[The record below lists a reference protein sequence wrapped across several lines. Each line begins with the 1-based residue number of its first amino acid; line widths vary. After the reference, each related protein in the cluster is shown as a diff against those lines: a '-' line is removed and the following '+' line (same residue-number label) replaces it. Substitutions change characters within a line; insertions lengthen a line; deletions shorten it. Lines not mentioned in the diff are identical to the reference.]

1 MPVHSNEPVS
11 AADCP
16 AAEQLLLTI
25 GRAGVLSSRAIAAEE
40 LETLLSL
47 LGPPS
52 ERQRSNLKR
61 ATDIVLVE
69 EGDLHLLAPHGRDVR
84 RRRLC
89 HGACASDARLMSTAA
104 LKRELALLRS
114 SLAALKP
121 SQSAGLDNPVAWAE
135 RIAGLTLDPW
145 QRDVL
150 LSAAPRLLLNATRQS
165 GKSTVAALKAA
176 RTVLEGGL
184 AVVVSPS
191 LRQSGFLF
199 RKLSR
204 HLVASDAAFRR
215 ETLTEVE
222 LVSGGLAV
230 SLPGDRPAMLR
241 GLSLRHE
248 GPAVLIVDEASRVR
262 DELWATISPM
272 LAAAPAAQ
280 QILLSTPAGASGE
293 FHRAWSSDEDW
304 ERVQSLPINARAFL
318 LSILPP
324 SASDLATLSTGRST
338 SAPSSQRQAA
348 SLTPRYWPICSAMM
362 LRMSLIGRRQLCMDA
377 WSIASCS
384 KSSSLTLHSPS

>member
-1 MPVHSNEPVS
+1 
-11 AADCP
+11 
-16 AAEQLLLTI
+16 
-25 GRAGVLSSRAIAAEE
+25 
-40 LETLLSL
+40 
-47 LGPPS
+47 
-52 ERQRSNLKR
+52 
-61 ATDIVLVE
+61 
-69 EGDLHLLAPHGRDVR
+69 
-84 RRRLC
+84 
-89 HGACASDARLMSTAA
+89 MSTTA

-121 SQSAGLDNPVAWAE
+121 SQSATLDDPIAWAE

-150 LSAAPRLLLNATRQS
+150 LSGAPRLLLNATRQS

-176 RTVLEGGL
+176 WTVLQGGL

-199 RKLSR
+199 RKLAR
-204 HLVASDAAFRR
+204 HLVASEAAFRR
-215 ETLTEVE
+215 ETMTEVE
-222 LVSGGLAV
+222 LVSGGFAV

-241 GLSLRHE
+241 GLSLRHD

-280 QILLSTPAGASGE
+280 QILLSTPAGANGE

-304 ERVQSLPINARAFL
+304 ERVQITAGQCPRISAAHLAAERIRLGDALYRQEYFGAFV
-318 LSILPP
+318 
-324 SASDLATLSTGRST
+324 
-338 SAPSSQRQAA
+338 SAPGSVFDAEVLAHMFGDAA
-348 SLTPRYWPICSAMM
+348 EDEPDEPAAIVQSR
-362 LRMSLIGRRQLCMDA
+362 
-377 WSIASCS
+377 IADR
-384 KSSSLTLHSPS
+384 LLQ

>member
-1 MPVHSNEPVS
+1 MHSTIE

-25 GRAGVLSSRAIAAEE
+25 GRAGVLSCRAIAAEE
-40 LETLLSL
+40 LDTLLRL

-52 ERQRSNLKR
+52 ERQRSDLKR
-61 ATDIVLVE
+61 ATDIVLIE
-69 EGDLHLLAPHGRDVR
+69 NGALIYWPRTGEQFHTTPPMRWRACKR
-84 RRRLC
+84 R
-89 HGACASDARLMSTAA
+89 SPMSTAT

-114 SLAALKP
+114 SLAALTP
-121 SQSAGLDNPVAWAE
+121 AQSATLDDPIAWAE

-176 RTVLEGGL
+176 WTVLQGGL

-199 RKLSR
+199 RKLAR

-215 ETLTEVE
+215 ETMTEVE

-241 GLSLRHE
+241 GLSLRHD

-293 FHRAWSSDEDW
+293 FHRAWSSGEDW
-304 ERVQSLPINARAFL
+304 ERVQITADQCPRISAEHLAAERIRLGDALYRQEYFGAFV
-318 LSILPP
+318 
-324 SASDLATLSTGRST
+324 
-338 SAPSSQRQAA
+338 SAPGSVFDAEVLRTCSAI
-348 SLTPRYWPICSAMM
+348 TPR
-362 LRMSLIGRRQLCMDA
+362 MSPTSRSPLCRVGLP
-377 WSIASCS
+377 IASCNEFS
-384 KSSSLTLHSPS
+384 YLRSS

>member
-1 MPVHSNEPVS
+1 MIYWPRTG
-11 AADCP
+11 
-16 AAEQLLLTI
+16 EQFHI
-25 GRAGVLSSRAIAAEE
+25 G
-40 LETLLSL
+40 
-47 LGPPS
+47 
-52 ERQRSNLKR
+52 
-61 ATDIVLVE
+61 
-69 EGDLHLLAPHGRDVR
+69 
-84 RRRLC
+84 RRLC
-89 HGACASDARLMSTAA
+89 HGARASDTRMSTAA

-121 SQSAGLDNPVAWAE
+121 SQSATLDDPIAWAE

-165 GKSTVAALKAA
+165 GKSTAAGLKAA
-176 RTVLEGGL
+176 WTVLQGGL

-199 RKLSR
+199 RKLTR

-215 ETLTEVE
+215 ETMTEVE

-241 GLSLRHE
+241 GLSLRHD

-293 FHRAWSSDEDW
+293 FHRAWSSGEDW
-304 ERVQSLPINARAFL
+304 ERVQITADQCPRISAEHLAAERIRLGDALYRQEYFGAFV
-318 LSILPP
+318 
-324 SASDLATLSTGRST
+324 
-338 SAPSSQRQAA
+338 SAPGSVFDAEVLAHMFGDHTEEEPEEPAIIVQ
-348 SLTPRYWPICSAMM
+348 
-362 LRMSLIGRRQLCMDA
+362 GR
-377 WSIASCS
+377 IADRF
-384 KSSSLTLHSPS
+384 LQ